1 MLIKDLPECEK
12 PRERMLEYGVENLS
26 NVDLLSIILRN
37 GVKDISVKEV
47 AINILN
53 NVESINDLSSLGVR
67 ELSNIKGVGP
77 VKAITLLA
85 SIELGK
91 RVSIKE
97 TKANMSL
104 SNKEK
109 IHEVFKKFFI
119 NENQEKFLA
128 IFLDNKKCLINY
140 KILFIGTNNASIAHP
155 REVFMEAIK
164 ANASAVVVMHNHPSG
179 NVLPSEEDKN
189 ITEKLIQSGHM
200 LGIPLLDHII
210 TNGEEYYSFYDE
222 FKTIF

>member
-97 TKANMSL
+97 AKANMSL

-210 TNGEEYYSFYDE
+210 TNGEEYYRFYDE

>member
-67 ELSNIKGVGP
+67 ELSNIRGVGP

-97 TKANMSL
+97 AKANMSL

-128 IFLDNKKCLINY
+128 IFLDNKKCLISS

-222 FKTIF
+222 FKAIF

>member
-47 AINILN
+47 AINIWN

-97 TKANMSL
+97 AKANMSL

-189 ITEKLIQSGHM
+189 ITEKLIQSGYM

-222 FKTIF
+222 FKAIF

>member
-67 ELSNIKGVGP
+67 ELSKIKGVGP

-97 TKANMSL
+97 AKANMSL

-222 FKTIF
+222 FKAIF

>member
-37 GVKDISVKEV
+37 GIKDISVKEV

-97 TKANMSL
+97 AKANMSL

-222 FKTIF
+222 FKAIF

>member
-97 TKANMSL
+97 AKANMSL

-179 NVLPSEEDKN
+179 NVLPGEEDKN
-189 ITEKLIQSGHM
+189 ITEKLVQSGHM

-222 FKTIF
+222 FKAIF

>member
-97 TKANMSL
+97 AKANMSL

-164 ANASAVVVMHNHPSG
+164 ANASAFVVMHNHPSG

>member
-97 TKANMSL
+97 AKANMSL

-189 ITEKLIQSGHM
+189 ITEKLIQSGYM

>member
-53 NVESINDLSSLGVR
+53 NIESINDLSSLGVR

-97 TKANMSL
+97 AKANMSL

>member
-1 MLIKDLPECEK
+1 
-12 PRERMLEYGVENLS
+12 MLEYGVENLS

-97 TKANMSL
+97 AKANMSL

-222 FKTIF
+222 FKAIF

>member
-53 NVESINDLSSLGVR
+53 NVESINDLSYLGVR

-97 TKANMSL
+97 AKANMSL

>member
-97 TKANMSL
+97 AKANMSL

-189 ITEKLIQSGHM
+189 ITKKLVQSGHM

>member
-53 NVESINDLSSLGVR
+53 NIESINDLSSLGVR

-97 TKANMSL
+97 AKANMSL

-222 FKTIF
+222 FKAIF

>member
-37 GVKDISVKEV
+37 GIKDVSVKEV
-47 AINILN
+47 SINILN
-53 NVESINDLSSLGVR
+53 NIESINDLSSLGVR

-91 RVSIKE
+91 RVYTKE
-97 TKANMSL
+97 AKVNMSL

-140 KILFIGTNNASIAHP
+140 KILFIGTNNASIVHP
-155 REVFMEAIK
+155 REVFLEAIK
-164 ANASAVVVMHNHPSG
+164 AKASAVVVMHNHPSG

-189 ITEKLIQSGHM
+189 ITEKLIQSGYM

-222 FKTIF
+222 FKAIF

>member
-37 GVKDISVKEV
+37 GIKDVSVKEV

-67 ELSNIKGVGP
+67 ELSNIKGVGQ

-91 RVSIKE
+91 RVYTKE
-97 TKANMSL
+97 AKANMSL

-155 REVFMEAIK
+155 REVFLEAIK
-164 ANASAVVVMHNHPSG
+164 AKASAVVVMHNHPSG

-189 ITEKLIQSGHM
+189 ITEKLIQSGYM

-222 FKTIF
+222 FKAIF

>member
-37 GVKDISVKEV
+37 GIKDISVKEV

-97 TKANMSL
+97 AKSNMSL

-119 NENQEKFLA
+119 NENQERFLA

-222 FKTIF
+222 FKAIF

>member
-97 TKANMSL
+97 AKANMSL

-155 REVFMEAIK
+155 REVFMEAVK

-189 ITEKLIQSGHM
+189 ITEKLVQSGHM

-222 FKTIF
+222 FKAIF

>member
-53 NVESINDLSSLGVR
+53 NIESINDLSSLGVR
-67 ELSNIKGVGP
+67 ELSNIRGVGP

-97 TKANMSL
+97 AKANMSL

>member
-26 NVDLLSIILRN
+26 NVDLLSIIIRN

-97 TKANMSL
+97 AKANMSL

-164 ANASAVVVMHNHPSG
+164 ANACAVVVMHNHPSG

-222 FKTIF
+222 FKAIF

>member
-97 TKANMSL
+97 AKANMSL

-164 ANASAVVVMHNHPSG
+164 ANASAVVVMYNHPSG

>member
-37 GVKDISVKEV
+37 GIKDISVKEV

-97 TKANMSL
+97 AKANMSL

-189 ITEKLIQSGHM
+189 ITEKLVQSGHM

-222 FKTIF
+222 FKAIF

>member
-97 TKANMSL
+97 AKANMSL

-222 FKTIF
+222 FKAIL

>member
-97 TKANMSL
+97 AKANMSL

-189 ITEKLIQSGHM
+189 ITEKLVQSGHM

>member
-97 TKANMSL
+97 AKANMSL

-128 IFLDNKKCLINY
+128 IFLDNKKCLISS

-222 FKTIF
+222 FKAIF

>member
-97 TKANMSL
+97 AKANMSL

-222 FKTIF
+222 FKAIF

>member
-97 TKANMSL
+97 AKANMSL

>member
-97 TKANMSL
+97 AKANMSL

-189 ITEKLIQSGHM
+189 ITEKLIQSGYM

-222 FKTIF
+222 FKAIF

>member
-53 NVESINDLSSLGVR
+53 NIESINDLSSLGVR

-97 TKANMSL
+97 AKANMSL

-128 IFLDNKKCLINY
+128 IFLDSKKCLINY

-222 FKTIF
+222 FKAIF

>member
-97 TKANMSL
+97 AKANMSL

-164 ANASAVVVMHNHPSG
+164 ANASSVVVMHNHPSG

-222 FKTIF
+222 FKAIF

>member
-12 PRERMLEYGVENLS
+12 PRERMLEYRVENLS

-97 TKANMSL
+97 AKANMSL

-222 FKTIF
+222 FKAIF

>member
-97 TKANMSL
+97 AKANMSL

-140 KILFIGTNNASIAHP
+140 KILFIGTNNASIVHP

-189 ITEKLIQSGHM
+189 LTEKLIQSGHM

-222 FKTIF
+222 FKAIF